1 MDGYAGKIAYADLS
15 AGNVTIK
22 PTPPEL
28 KKQYIGGRGFGIRL
42 LTDMVDPKIDPL
54 GEKNVLVFA
63 AGPLTGT
70 GIPLGSR
77 YEVSTI
83 SPLSGTAM
91 SANSGGVFGWK
102 MKKAGFDA
110 VVVTGRS
117 RRPLWLFLDSGKAE
131 FRDASGLW
139 GMTTGQT
146 TDAIIEELDDQ
157 SVRVACIGPAGRTRC
172 CFACIINEKTR
183 AVGRGGV
190 GAVMGSKNLK
200 AIAARGNLPI
210 KIADEAK
217 LAVVKERVKKKI
229 TENGIE
235 QALTKYGTAVL
246 VNIINENYVLP
257 TRNFQTAHFPA
268 AEKVSG
274 ETMAAT
280 ILKQNKGCYACIVK
294 CGRVCEFDGEN
305 GEGPEYEPDWAFG
318 PDCGI
323 DDLKA
328 VARANNICNEYGLD
342 AISAPTTIACLMEMA
357 EKGYVN
363 HPIRFGDAKGMLE
376 LVKQIAQREGIGNEL
391 AEGSFRFA
399 TKYGHPEFSMSS
411 KKQEL
416 PAYDPRGIQGYGLAT
431 ATSVRGGDHV
441 YGYLISPEILG
452 APEKLDPLV
461 TKGKPQWVKIF
472 QDLSAAIDA
481 SGMCLFTSFALGAD
495 DYADLLTATTGMKI
509 DAAEL
514 LKIGE
519 RIWNLQKLYN
529 IKRGFGR
536 KDDTLPAR
544 LLNEPLKEGAATGQ
558 VWRREEM
565 LDEYYTLRG
574 WDKEGTPT
582 PEQTQGTGTWITGTE
597 RPAGAGRRD
606 REHA

>member
-1 MDGYAGKIAYADLS
+1 MDGYAGNMVYADLS
-15 AGNVTIK
+15 AGKVTIK

-28 KKQYIGGRGFGIRL
+28 KKQYLGGRGFGIRL

-54 GEKNVLVFA
+54 SDKNALVFA

-83 SPLSGTAM
+83 APLTGAAM

-110 VVVTGRS
+110 VVVTGKS
-117 RRPLWLFLDSGKAE
+117 KKPVYLLLDNGKAE
-131 FRDASGLW
+131 LRDAAHLW
-139 GMTTGQT
+139 GKTTGQT
-146 TDAIIEELDDQ
+146 TDAIMDELNDK
-157 SVRVACIGPAGRTRC
+157 SVRVSCIGPAGEKLVL
-172 CFACIINEKTR
+172 FACIINEKTR
-183 AVGRGGV
+183 ALGRGGA

-200 AIAARGNLPI
+200 AIAARGDLPI
-210 KIADEAK
+210 KPADEVQ
-217 LAVVKERVKKKI
+217 LDIVKERVRKKI
-229 TENGIE
+229 EDNGIE
-235 QALTKYGTAVL
+235 KALHNYGTAVL
-246 VNIINENYVLP
+246 INILNENYLLP
-257 TRNFQTAHFPA
+257 TRNFQSAHFTD
-268 AEKVSG
+268 AEMISG
-274 ETMAAT
+274 ETIAKT
-280 ILKQNKGCYACIVK
+280 ILKKPKGCYACIVQ
-294 CGRVCEFDGEN
+294 CGRVHEFDGET

-318 PDCGI
+318 ADCGI
-323 DDLKA
+323 NDLKA
-328 VARANNICNEYGLD
+328 IARANNICNEYGLD
-342 AISAPTTIACLMEMA
+342 AISTPTTIACLMEMA
-357 EKGYVN
+357 EKGYVKN
-363 HPIRFGDAKGMLE
+363 PIRFGDAKGMLK
-376 LVKQIAQREGIGNEL
+376 LVEQIAKREDIGDEL

-399 TKYGHPEFSMSS
+399 TKYGHPELSMTS

-452 APEKLDPLV
+452 APEKLDPYV
-461 TKGKPQWVKIF
+461 TKGKPQWVKTF
-472 QDLSAAIDA
+472 QDLTASIDA
-481 SGMCLFTSFALGAD
+481 SGMCLFTSFALGPE

-509 DAAEL
+509 DTAEL
-514 LKIGE
+514 LKVGE

-544 LLNEPLKEGAATGQ
+544 MLNEPLKEGAPTGQ
-558 VWRREEM
+558 VSRIAEM

-582 PEQTQGTGTWITGTE
+582 PEKRKELGLV
-597 RPAGAGRRD
+597 
-606 REHA
+606 

>member
-28 KKQYIGGRGFGIRL
+28 KKLYIGGRGFGIRL
-42 LTDMVDPKIDPL
+42 LTDMVDPKVDPL
-54 GEKNVLVFA
+54 GEENILVFA

-83 SPLSGTAM
+83 SPLSNTAM
-91 SANSGGVFGWK
+91 SGNSGGVFGWK

-110 VVVTGRS
+110 VVVSGRS

-146 TDAIIEELDDQ
+146 TDAIIKELDDQ
-157 SVRVACIGPAGRTRC
+157 SVRVSCIGPAGENKVR
-172 CFACIINEKTR
+172 FACIINEKTR
-183 AVGRGGV
+183 AIGRGGT

-210 KIADEAK
+210 KIADETK
-217 LAVVKERVKKKI
+217 LAGVKERVKKKI

-235 QALTKYGTAVL
+235 QALTKFGTAVL

-257 TRNFQTAHFPA
+257 TRNFQTAHFEA
-268 AEKVSG
+268 AEKISG

-294 CGRVCEFDGEN
+294 CGRVCEFDGES

-328 VARANNICNEYGLD
+328 IARANNICNEYGLD

-363 HPIRFGDAKGMLE
+363 HPIRFGDVKGMLE
-376 LVKQIAQREGIGNEL
+376 LVKQMALREGIGTEL
-391 AEGSFRFA
+391 AEGSLRFA
-399 TKYGHPEFSMSS
+399 TRYGHPEFSMTS
-411 KKQEL
+411 KGQEL

-431 ATSVRGGDHV
+431 ATSLRGGDHV

-461 TKGKPQWVKIF
+461 TRGKPQWVKVF

-495 DYADLLTATTGMKI
+495 DYADLLAATTGMKI

-514 LKIGE
+514 LKIGD

-529 IKRGFGR
+529 INRGFGR
-536 KDDTLPAR
+536 KDDTLPDR
-544 LLNEPLKEGAATGQ
+544 LLNEPLMEGAAKGQ
-558 VWRREEM
+558 VWRGEEM
-565 LDEYYTLRG
+565 IDEYYTLRG

-582 PEQTQGTGTWITGTE
+582 PEKLKELGL
-597 RPAGAGRRD
+597 
-606 REHA
+606 

>member
-15 AGNVTIK
+15 AGSVTIK
-22 PTPPEL
+22 PTPAEL
-28 KKQYIGGRGFGIRL
+28 KERYIGGRGFGIRL

-110 VVVTGRS
+110 VVVSGRS

-146 TDAIIEELDDQ
+146 TDAIVRELGDQ
-157 SVRVACIGPAGRTRC
+157 SVRVSCIGPAGENKVL
-172 CFACIINEKTR
+172 FACIINEKTR
-183 AVGRGGV
+183 AAGRGGV

-200 AIAARGNLPI
+200 AIAARGDLPI
-210 KIADEAK
+210 RAADEAM
-217 LAVVKERVKKKI
+217 LAAVKERVKKKI

-246 VNIINENYVLP
+246 INIINENYVMP
-257 TRNFQTAHFPA
+257 TRNFQTAHFAA

-280 ILKQNKGCYACIVK
+280 ILKQPKGCYACIVK
-294 CGRVCEFDGEN
+294 CGRVCEFDGEH

-357 EKGYVN
+357 EKGYVS
-363 HPIRFGDAKGMLE
+363 HPIRFGDAKGMLN
-376 LVKQIAQREGIGNEL
+376 LVEQIAKREDIGNEL

-399 TKYGHPEFSMSS
+399 TKYGHPELSMSS

-441 YGYLISPEILG
+441 YGYMISPEILG
-452 APEKLDPLV
+452 APEKLDPYV
-461 TKGKPQWVKIF
+461 TKGKPQWVKTF
-472 QDLSAAIDA
+472 QDLTAAIDA

-495 DYADLLTATTGMKI
+495 DYADLLTATTGKKI
-509 DAAEL
+509 DPAGL
-514 LKIGE
+514 LKVGE

-529 IKRGFGR
+529 IQRGFGR

-544 LLNEPLKEGAATGQ
+544 LLNEPLKEGAPKGQ
-558 VWRREEM
+558 VYRPEEM

-574 WDKEGTPT
+574 WDREGTPA
-582 PEQTQGTGTWITGTE
+582 
-597 RPAGAGRRD
+597 PAKLKELGL
-606 REHA
+606 

>member
-28 KKQYIGGRGFGIRL
+28 KKLYIGGRGFGIRL
-42 LTDMVDPKIDPL
+42 LTDMVDPKVDPL
-54 GEKNVLVFA
+54 GEQNILVFA

-91 SANSGGVFGWK
+91 SGNSGGVFGWK

-110 VVVTGRS
+110 VVVSGRS

-131 FRDASGLW
+131 LRDASGLW

-146 TDAIIEELDDQ
+146 TDAIVRELDDQ
-157 SVRVACIGPAGRTRC
+157 SVRVSCIGPAGENKVRY
-172 CFACIINEKTR
+172 ACIINEKTR
-183 AVGRGGV
+183 AIGRGGV
-190 GAVMGSKNLK
+190 GAVMGSKNVK

-217 LAVVKERVKKKI
+217 LAEVKERVKKKI

-257 TRNFQTAHFPA
+257 TRNFQTAHFAA

-280 ILKQNKGCYACIVK
+280 ILKHNKGCYACIVK
-294 CGRVCEFDGEN
+294 CGRVCEFDGES

-328 VARANNICNEYGLD
+328 IARANNICNEYGLD
-342 AISAPTTIACLMEMA
+342 GISAPTTIACLMEMA

-376 LVKQIAQREGIGNEL
+376 LVKQIALREGIGNEL

-399 TKYGHPEFSMSS
+399 TRYGHPELSMTS
-411 KKQEL
+411 KGQEL

-461 TKGKPQWVKIF
+461 TRGKPQWVKVF

-495 DYADLLTATTGMKI
+495 DYADLLAATTGMKI

-514 LKIGE
+514 LKVGD

-529 IKRGFGR
+529 IRRGFGK

-544 LLNEPLKEGAATGQ
+544 LLNEPLMEGAAKGQ
-558 VWRREEM
+558 VWRGEEM

-582 PEQTQGTGTWITGTE
+582 AEKLKELGL
-597 RPAGAGRRD
+597 
-606 REHA
+606 

>member
-15 AGNVTIK
+15 AGRVTIR

-28 KKQYIGGRGFGIRL
+28 KKQFLGGRGFGIRL
-42 LTDMVDPKIDPL
+42 LTDMVDPKEDPL

-83 SPLSGTAM
+83 SPLTGTAM

-117 RRPLWLFLDSGKAE
+117 RRPLWLFLDSGNAE

-146 TDAIIEELDDQ
+146 TDAIVRDLDDK
-157 SVRVACIGPAGRTRC
+157 SVRVACIGPAGENKVL
-172 CFACIINEKTR
+172 FACIINEKTR
-183 AVGRGGV
+183 AAGRGGV

-200 AIAARGNLPI
+200 AIAARGDLPI
-210 KIADEAK
+210 RAADEAQ
-217 LAVVKERVKKKI
+217 LTTVKERVKKKI
-229 TENGIE
+229 EENGIE
-235 QALTKYGTAVL
+235 QALQKYGTAVL
-246 VNIINENYVLP
+246 INIINQNYVMP
-257 TRNFQTAHFPA
+257 TRNFQTAYFPA

-274 ETMAAT
+274 ETMAKT
-280 ILKQNKGCYACIVK
+280 ILKQPKGCYACIVK
-294 CGRVCEFDGEN
+294 CGRVCEFDGES

-342 AISAPTTIACLMEMA
+342 AISTPTTIACLMEMA
-357 EKGYVN
+357 EKGYVK
-363 HPIRFGDAKGMLE
+363 HPVRFGDVPGMLQ
-376 LVKQIAQREGIGNEL
+376 LVKQIATREGIGNEL

-399 TKYGHPEFSMSS
+399 TKYGHPELSMSS

-441 YGYLISPEILG
+441 YGYMISPEILG
-452 APEKLDPLV
+452 APQKLDPYV
-461 TKGKPQWVKIF
+461 TRGKAQWVKTF
-472 QDLSAAIDA
+472 QDLTAGIDA
-481 SGMCLFTSFALGAD
+481 SGMCLFSSFALGAD
-495 DYADLLTATTGMKI
+495 DYADLITATTGMKV

-514 LKIGE
+514 LKTGD

-536 KDDTLPAR
+536 KDDSLPAR
-544 LLNEPLKEGAATGQ
+544 LLNEPLKEGAPKGQ
-558 VWRREEM
+558 VWRGEEM

-582 PEQTQGTGTWITGTE
+582 PAKLKELGL
-597 RPAGAGRRD
+597 
-606 REHA
+606 

>member
-15 AGNVTIK
+15 AGAVTIK

-42 LTDMVDPKIDPL
+42 LTDLVDPKVDPL
-54 GEKNVLVFA
+54 GEKNVLVYA

-91 SANSGGVFGWK
+91 SGNSGGVFGWK

-131 FRDASGLW
+131 FRDASGFW

-146 TDAIIEELDDQ
+146 TDAIVDELGDK
-157 SVRVACIGPAGRTRC
+157 SVRVSCIGPAGENKVL
-172 CFACIINEKTR
+172 FACIINEKTR
-183 AVGRGGV
+183 AVGRGGI

-210 KIADEAK
+210 KAADEAQ
-217 LAVVKERVKKKI
+217 LNVVKERVRKKI

-274 ETMAAT
+274 ETIAAT
-280 ILKQNKGCYACIVK
+280 ILKQNKGCFACIVK
-294 CGRVCEFDGEN
+294 CGRVCEFDGES

-328 VARANNICNEYGLD
+328 VARANNLCNEYGLD

-363 HPIRFGDAKGMLE
+363 HPIRFGDAKGMLT
-376 LVKQIAQREGIGNEL
+376 LVEQMAKREGIGNEL

-399 TKYGHPEFSMSS
+399 TKYGHPELSMSS
-411 KKQEL
+411 KQQEL

-461 TKGKPQWVKIF
+461 TKGKAQWVKVF

-514 LKIGE
+514 LKIGD

-574 WDKEGTPT
+574 WDREGTPT
-582 PEQTQGTGTWITGTE
+582 KEKQKELGL
-597 RPAGAGRRD
+597 
-606 REHA
+606 

>member
-1 MDGYAGKIAYADLS
+1 LVIIMDGYAGSIVYADLT
-15 AGNVTIK
+15 ARGVMIK
-22 PTPPEL
+22 PTPPDL
-28 KKQYIGGRGFGIRL
+28 KKQYLGGRGFGIRL

-54 GEKNVLVFA
+54 SDKNIVVFA
-63 AGPLTGT
+63 SGPLTGT

-77 YEVSTI
+77 YEVSTL
-83 SPLSGTAM
+83 SPLTGTAT

-110 VVVTGRS
+110 VIVTGKAKK
-117 RRPLWLFLDSGKAE
+117 PVYLLLDNGKAE
-131 FRDASGLW
+131 LRDAAHLW
-139 GMTTGQT
+139 GKTTGQT
-146 TDAIIEELDDQ
+146 TDAIQSELKDDK
-157 SVRVACIGPAGRTRC
+157 VRVSCIGPAGEKLVL
-172 CFACIINEKTR
+172 FACIINEKAR
-183 AVGRGGV
+183 AAGRGGV

-200 AIAARGNLPI
+200 AIAARGDMPI
-210 KIADEAK
+210 KAADE
-217 LAVVKERVKKKI
+217 VQFDIVKERVRKKI
-229 TENGIE
+229 EENGIE
-235 QALTKYGTAVL
+235 KALHDYGTAVL
-246 VNIINENYVLP
+246 INIINENYVLP

-268 AEKVSG
+268 AENVSG
-274 ETMAAT
+274 ETMAKT
-280 ILKQNKGCYACIVK
+280 ILKKPKGCYACIVQ
-294 CGRVCEFDGEN
+294 CGRVCEFDGES

-323 DDLKA
+323 DDLKT

-357 EKGYVN
+357 EKGYVK
-363 HPIRFGDAKGMLE
+363 HPIRFGDAKGMLK
-376 LVKQIAQREGIGNEL
+376 LVEQIAKREGIGNEL

-399 TKYGHPEFSMSS
+399 TKYGHPECSMSS

-441 YGYLISPEILG
+441 YGYMISPEILG
-452 APEKLDPLV
+452 APEKLDPYV

-472 QDLSAAIDA
+472 QDLTASIDA
-481 SGMCLFTSFALGAD
+481 SGMCLFTSFALDAQ
-495 DYADLLTATTGMKI
+495 DYADLLTATTGMQI
-509 DAAEL
+509 DTAGL

-536 KDDTLPAR
+536 NDDTLPAR
-544 LLNEPLKEGAATGQ
+544 FLNEPLREGAPTGQ
-558 VWRREEM
+558 VWKRDEM

-574 WDKEGTPT
+574 WDTEGTPT
-582 PEQTQGTGTWITGTE
+582 
-597 RPAGAGRRD
+597 
-606 REHA
+606 REKLKGLGLV

>member
-1 MDGYAGKIAYADLS
+1 MVYADLS
-15 AGNVTIK
+15 AGKVTIK

-28 KKQYIGGRGFGIRL
+28 KKQYLGGRGFGIRL

-54 GEKNVLVFA
+54 SDKNALVFA

-83 SPLSGTAM
+83 APLTGAAM

-110 VVVTGRS
+110 VVVTGKS
-117 RRPLWLFLDSGKAE
+117 KKPVYLLLDNGKAE
-131 FRDASGLW
+131 LRDAAHLW
-139 GMTTGQT
+139 GKTTGQT
-146 TDAIIEELDDQ
+146 TDAIMDELNDK
-157 SVRVACIGPAGRTRC
+157 SVRVSCIGPAGEKLVL
-172 CFACIINEKTR
+172 FACIINEKTR
-183 AVGRGGV
+183 ALGRGGA

-200 AIAARGNLPI
+200 AIAARGDLPI
-210 KIADEAK
+210 KPADEVQ
-217 LAVVKERVKKKI
+217 LDIVKERVRKKI
-229 TENGIE
+229 EDNGIE
-235 QALTKYGTAVL
+235 KALHNYGTAVL
-246 VNIINENYVLP
+246 INILNENYLLP
-257 TRNFQTAHFPA
+257 TRNFQSAHFTD
-268 AEKVSG
+268 AEMISG
-274 ETMAAT
+274 ETIAKT
-280 ILKQNKGCYACIVK
+280 ILKKPKGCYACIVQ
-294 CGRVCEFDGEN
+294 CGRVHEFDGET

-318 PDCGI
+318 ADCGI
-323 DDLKA
+323 NDLKA
-328 VARANNICNEYGLD
+328 IARANNICNEYGLD
-342 AISAPTTIACLMEMA
+342 AISTPTTIACLMEMA
-357 EKGYVN
+357 EKGYVKN
-363 HPIRFGDAKGMLE
+363 PIRFGDAKGMLK
-376 LVKQIAQREGIGNEL
+376 LVEQIAKREDIGDEL

-399 TKYGHPEFSMSS
+399 TKYGHPELSMTS

-452 APEKLDPLV
+452 APEKLDPYV
-461 TKGKPQWVKIF
+461 TKGKPQWVKTF
-472 QDLSAAIDA
+472 QDLTASIDA
-481 SGMCLFTSFALGAD
+481 SGMCLFTSFALGPE

-509 DAAEL
+509 DTAEL
-514 LKIGE
+514 LKVGE

-544 LLNEPLKEGAATGQ
+544 MLNEPLKEGAPTGQ
-558 VWRREEM
+558 VSRIAEM

-582 PEQTQGTGTWITGTE
+582 PEKRKELGLV
-597 RPAGAGRRD
+597 
-606 REHA
+606 

>member
-1 MDGYAGKIAYADLS
+1 MDGYAGKIAWADLS
-15 AGNVTIK
+15 EGKVTIK
-22 PTPPEL
+22 DTPPEL
-28 KKQYIGGRGFGIRL
+28 KQQYIGGRGFGIRL
-42 LTDMVDPKIDPL
+42 LTDMVDPKVDPL
-54 GEKNVLVFA
+54 GEKNILVYA

-110 VVVTGRS
+110 VVVSGKS
-117 RRPLWLFLDSGKAE
+117 KEPVYLFLDNGKAE
-131 FRDASGLW
+131 LRDAVSLW
-139 GMTTGQT
+139 GKTTGQT
-146 TDAIIEELDDQ
+146 TDAIVNELNDK
-157 SVRVACIGPAGRTRC
+157 SVRVSCIGPAGEKLVL
-172 CFACIINEKTR
+172 FACIINEKTR
-183 AVGRGGV
+183 AAGRGGV

-200 AIAARGNLPI
+200 AIAARGDLPI
-210 KIADEAK
+210 KAADEAK
-217 LAVVKERVKKKI
+217 LIEVKERVKKKI
-229 TENGIE
+229 EANGIA
-235 QALTKYGTAVL
+235 QALGKYGTAVL
-246 VNIINENYVLP
+246 INIINENYVMP

-274 ETMAAT
+274 ETMAST
-280 ILKQNKGCYACIVK
+280 ILKQNKGCFSCIVK
-294 CGRVCEFDGEN
+294 CGRVCEFDGEH

-342 AISAPTTIACLMEMA
+342 AISTPTTIACLMEMA

-363 HPIRFGDAKGMLE
+363 HPVRFGDAKGMLK
-376 LVKQIAQREGIGNEL
+376 LVEQIAKREDIGDEL

-399 TKYGHPEFSMSS
+399 TKYGHPELSMSS

-441 YGYLISPEILG
+441 YGYMISPEILG
-452 APEKLDPLV
+452 SPEKLDPFI
-461 TKGKPQWVKIF
+461 TKGKPQWVKTF
-472 QDLSAAIDA
+472 QDLTAAIDA
-481 SGMCLFTSFALGAD
+481 SGMCLFTSFALGAE
-495 DYADLLTATTGMKI
+495 DYADLITATTGMKV

-514 LKIGE
+514 LKVGE

-529 IKRGFGR
+529 IRRGFSR

-544 LLNEPLKEGAATGQ
+544 LLNEPLKEGAPAGQ
-558 VWRREEM
+558 VWRGEEM

-574 WDKEGTPT
+574 WDREGTPT
-582 PEQTQGTGTWITGTE
+582 PAKLKELGLG
-597 RPAGAGRRD
+597 
-606 REHA
+606 

>member
-1 MDGYAGKIAYADLS
+1 MDGYAGKMVYADLS
-15 AGNVTIK
+15 AGNVTIR

-28 KKQYIGGRGFGIRL
+28 KKQYLGGRGFGIRL

-54 GEKNVLVFA
+54 GERNVLVFA

-91 SANSGGVFGWK
+91 SSNSGGVFGWK

-110 VVVTGRS
+110 VVVSGRS

-131 FRDASGLW
+131 FRDASGFW

-146 TDAIIEELDDQ
+146 TDAIVDELGDK
-157 SVRVACIGPAGRTRC
+157 SVRVACIGPAGENKVR
-172 CFACIINEKTR
+172 FACIINEKTR
-183 AVGRGGV
+183 AVGRGGT

-200 AIAARGNLPI
+200 AIAARGDLPI
-210 KIADEAK
+210 KPADEAQ
-217 LAVVKERVKKKI
+217 LNVVKERVKKKI

-235 QALTKYGTAVL
+235 QALQKYGTAVL

-280 ILKQNKGCYACIVK
+280 ILKQGKGCYACIVK
-294 CGRVCEFDGEN
+294 CGRVCEFDGES

-328 VARANNICNEYGLD
+328 VARANNLCNEYGLD

-357 EKGYVN
+357 EKGYVK
-363 HPIRFGDAKGMLE
+363 HPIRFGDAKGMLK
-376 LVKQIAQREGIGNEL
+376 LVEQIAKREDIGDEL
-391 AEGSFRFA
+391 ADGSFRFA
-399 TKYGHPEFSMSS
+399 TKYQHPELSMSS

-441 YGYLISPEILG
+441 YGYMISPEILG
-452 APEKLDPLV
+452 SPQKLDPYI
-461 TKGKPQWVKIF
+461 TKGKPQWVKTF
-472 QDLSAAIDA
+472 QDLTAAIDA
-481 SGMCLFTSFALGAD
+481 SGMCLFTSFALGPE
-495 DYADLLTATTGMKI
+495 DYADLLSATTGMKI
-509 DAAEL
+509 DTAEL
-514 LKIGE
+514 LKVGE

-544 LLNEPLKEGAATGQ
+544 LLNEPLKEGPATGQ
-558 VWRREEM
+558 VWRGEEM

-582 PEQTQGTGTWITGTE
+582 
-597 RPAGAGRRD
+597 
-606 REHA
+606 REKIKELGLP

>member
-1 MDGYAGKIAYADLS
+1 MDGYAGRIAYADLS

-22 PTPPEL
+22 PTPPNL
-28 KKQYIGGRGFGIRL
+28 KKEYIGGRGFGIRL

-54 GEKNVLVFA
+54 GEQNVLVFA

-117 RRPLWLFLDSGKAE
+117 RRPLWLFLDHGNAE
-131 FRDASGLW
+131 LRDASGLW
-139 GMTTGQT
+139 GMTTGQA
-146 TDAIIEELDDQ
+146 TDAIIRDLDDP
-157 SVRVACIGPAGRTRC
+157 SVRVACIGPAGENKVL
-172 CFACIINEKTR
+172 FACIINEKTR
-183 AVGRGGV
+183 AAGRGGV

-210 KIADEAK
+210 KVADEAK
-217 LAVVKERVKKKI
+217 LEAVKERVKKKI

-235 QALTKYGTAVL
+235 QALQKYGTAVL

-257 TRNFQTAHFPA
+257 TRNFQSAHFA
-268 AEKVSG
+268 TAEKVSG
-274 ETMAAT
+274 ETMAGT
-280 ILKQNKGCYACIVK
+280 ILKQNKGCFACIVK
-294 CGRVCEFDGEN
+294 CGRVCEFDGES

-328 VARANNICNEYGLD
+328 VARANNLCNEYGLD

-357 EKGYVN
+357 EKGYVK
-363 HPIRFGDAKGMLE
+363 HPVRFGDVPGMLQ
-376 LVKQIAQREGIGNEL
+376 LVKQIATREGIGNEL

-399 TKYGHPEFSMSS
+399 TKYGHPELSMSS

-441 YGYLISPEILG
+441 YGYMISPEILG
-452 APEKLDPLV
+452 SPQKLDPYI
-461 TKGKPQWVKIF
+461 TKGKPQWVKTF
-472 QDLSAAIDA
+472 QDLSAGIDA

-495 DYADLLTATTGMKI
+495 DYADLLSATTGMKV

-514 LKIGE
+514 LKVGE

-536 KDDTLPAR
+536 KDDSLPAR
-544 LLNEPLKEGAATGQ
+544 LLNEPLKEGAPKGQ
-558 VWRREEM
+558 VYRPEEM

-582 PEQTQGTGTWITGTE
+582 KEKRKELGL
-597 RPAGAGRRD
+597 A
-606 REHA
+606 